1 MKKLMFLAL
10 ASLFVFACS
19 KDDESVPD
27 SGVKKGYV
35 TFDISAVNKLSD
47 GITTRGPIY
56 SQAPVQHVT
65 NVKVYAFENTGSA
78 YTHVKTYDITGWT
91 DGTTFK
97 RFEVPV
103 ADKLGE
109 GSYKFLAVGRDAS
122 DKFSVTTPSSSTTFD
137 DMLASVVTTG
147 DEDEIFAGSKD
158 VTIASEGS
166 RVSIEMTRKVAGV
179 MGYFKNVPQILN
191 GTTVAS
197 LRLTASVTNKS
208 VNLTTG
214 IGSSAG
220 TTNYNIM
227 NIDLTTQTVDNGVY
241 QGNDLSAQGVVKLP
255 NSQLGGAYLL
265 PANGVTLTLG
275 LYDASGNSL
284 KTWVVK
290 DSNGGASTFNITGN
304 HFYSLGIKTKPDST
318 DGGTGDPGDD
328 DSAIDLLTDQNIVVS
343 INPAWET
350 IHNLVIQ

>member
-1 MKKLMFLAL
+1 MFLAL

-27 SGVKKGYV
+27 TGGNKGTV
-35 TFDISAVNKLSD
+35 TFEISAVNKLSD

-65 NVKVYAFENTGSA
+65 NVKVYAFQNTGSD

-91 DGTTFK
+91 DGTNFK
-97 RFEVPV
+97 RFEVPT
-103 ADKLGE
+103 ADELGT
-109 GSYKFLAVGRDAS
+109 GSYKFLAVGRDGS

-137 DMLASVVTTG
+137 NMLATVLATG
-147 DEDEIFAGSKD
+147 DEDEIFAGSAD

-191 GTTVAS
+191 SKTVAS

-214 IGSSAG
+214 VGSSAG
-220 TTNYNIM
+220 TSNYDIIK
-227 NIDLTTQTVDNGVY
+227 IDLTAQTPVNGIY
-241 QGNDLSAQGVVKLP
+241 PGNDLVAQGVVKLP

-275 LYDASGNSL
+275 LYEADGTPI

-304 HFYSLGIKTKPDST
+304 HFYSLGVKTKPDST
-318 DGGTGDPGDD
+318 DGGTGDTGDD
-328 DSAIDLLTDQNIVVS
+328 DSAIDLLTDQNIVIS